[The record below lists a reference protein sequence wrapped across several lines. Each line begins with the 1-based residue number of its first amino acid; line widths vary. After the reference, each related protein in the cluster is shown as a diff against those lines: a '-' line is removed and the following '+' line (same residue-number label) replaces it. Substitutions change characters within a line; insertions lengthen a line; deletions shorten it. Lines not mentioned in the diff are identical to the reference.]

1 MSNDRP
7 TVLSLFSGVGGFDYG
22 LEQAGMRSVYQCE
35 IDKHARSVLDRHWP
49 DVPKWG
55 DITTLTADEILR
67 HAPQIDVV
75 AWGSPCQD
83 LSVAGKRAGLDGAKS
98 SLFYEGMRVISELR
112 KATNNVYPRISIWE
126 NVAGALS
133 SNKGDDFGA
142 VIDSMAEQ
150 GALVIEWAV
159 LDAQGFGIPQR
170 RRRVFVIAIFDS
182 AIAERCTEEVL
193 PVGESVRRDT
203 KKSRSQGQSATSETA
218 TGTTQHSAWWNGD
231 DIAATLTS
239 NSDNQRMPDKD
250 NAQIILQYPDV
261 VGTLTVSDLVK
272 RTNNNIIDAGLL
284 QVVES
289 YTLSSFA
296 GYEDGVG
303 TLRAQ
308 GGDVGGGSETLI
320 PIVFENSYRDSV
332 RVASDDVSPTLTA
345 KMGTGGNNTPMV
357 AISYDGMNQALST
370 DGIHHTLR
378 IGKDSSDFIA
388 VVPETIPIDMRN
400 ATRDADKHD
409 EMNRQGVGIGSNG
422 DVSPTIT
429 AAFIP
434 AVAHDDQPMLS
445 FDTQFGSNA
454 NVTENISPTLKAS
467 QQPPSVAYSIREDA
481 QADNFS
487 ATEVDT
493 VRSLSAH
500 QPSVQSHHAQTFIAE
515 PMAVRRLLP
524 IECERLMGWGDD
536 WTRYRGD
543 GTEQADSH
551 RYRQIGNGVASP
563 VARWVAEQILRLI

>member
-1 MSNDRP
+1 MSNDEL

-22 LEQAGMRSVYQCE
+22 LEQAGMRTVYQCE
-35 IDKHARSVLDRHWP
+35 IDKHARSVLDHHWP
-49 DVPKWG
+49 DVPKWA
-55 DITTLTADEILR
+55 DITTLTGDEILR

-320 PIVFENSYRDSV
+320 PIVFENSYRDGV
-332 RVASDDVSPTLTA
+332 RLAEQGITQTLTA

-357 AISYDGMNQALST
+357 AV
-370 DGIHHTLR
+370 
-378 IGKDSSDFIA
+378 SD
-388 VVPETIPIDMRN
+388 N
-400 ATRDADKHD
+400 
-409 EMNRQGVGIGSNG
+409 
-422 DVSPTIT
+422 
-429 AAFIP
+429 
-434 AVAHDDQPMLS
+434 QPMLS